1 MLLAASMGGVAC
13 VGSLVFWV
21 LNQMDKS
28 GRRQTLRRQ
37 QGEYVDWQ

>member
-28 GRRQTLRRQ
+28 GRERAFRRQ
-37 QGEYVDWQ
+37 QGEYSDWQ